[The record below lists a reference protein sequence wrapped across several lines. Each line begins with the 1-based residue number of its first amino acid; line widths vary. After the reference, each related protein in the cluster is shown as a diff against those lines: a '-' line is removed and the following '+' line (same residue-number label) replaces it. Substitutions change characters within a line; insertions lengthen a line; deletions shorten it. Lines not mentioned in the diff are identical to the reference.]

1 MKSSVFGG
9 KRMIEEINYK
19 VQNGDKDYTNST
31 SLSATNGNSNNLFFS
46 MITMQ
51 VLYSMFISV
60 LLFDKYSKDRA
71 TGARISLSPSS
82 NLLLKVKT
90 FITCLLVVNISIG
103 LMVTYLLTQT
113 KFLSFINITQIF
125 YLEILAVISILIGY
139 IISNIPKLKVD
150 AKQGVA
156 VSIAQFLT
164 FMSGGFGLYMLQYII
179 FEKVPFLKYLSP
191 GLLVNRLATY
201 KFDIESLLILIT
213 IPVILFL
220 ISIKVGGKK

>member
-1 MKSSVFGG
+1 
-9 KRMIEEINYK
+9 MIKIIQIQLHL
-19 VQNGDKDYTNST
+19 VQQT
-31 SLSATNGNSNNLFFS
+31 GNSNNLFFS

-113 KFLSFINITQIF
+113 KFLSSINITQVF

-139 IISNIPKLKVD
+139 MISNIPKLKVD

-164 FMSGGFGLYMLQYII
+164 FMSGGFGLYMLQ
-179 FEKVPFLKYLSP
+179 SP

-213 IPVILFL
+213 TPIILFL
-220 ISIKVGGKK
+220 ICIKIGGKK

>member
-1 MKSSVFGG
+1 MVIK
-9 KRMIEEINYK
+9 IIQIQLHL
-19 VQNGDKDYTNST
+19 VQQT
-31 SLSATNGNSNNLFFS
+31 GNSNNLFFS

-113 KFLSFINITQIF
+113 KFLSSINITQVF

-139 IISNIPKLKVD
+139 MISNIPKLKVD

-164 FMSGGFGLYMLQYII
+164 FISGGFGLYMLQYVI

-201 KFDIESLLILIT
+201 KFDIESLLILI
-213 IPVILFL
+213 IMPIILFL
-220 ISIKVGGKK
+220 ICIKIGGKK